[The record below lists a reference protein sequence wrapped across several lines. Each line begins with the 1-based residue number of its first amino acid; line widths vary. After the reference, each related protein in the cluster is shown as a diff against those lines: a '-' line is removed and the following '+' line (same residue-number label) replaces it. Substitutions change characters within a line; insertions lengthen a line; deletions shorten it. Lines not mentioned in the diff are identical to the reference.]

1 LSTRR
6 PFHLL
11 LSILLLALAGGCA
24 TTQAPDPLEP
34 LNRKVFALN
43 EGIDK
48 VVLKPAATAYTAV
61 VPGPVRGG
69 VSNFFANSQDLWS
82 AANLLLQGQGA
93 EGAREV
99 ARFGTN
105 SVVGVFGVFDVATR
119 FGLDRYGET
128 FGSTLEAWGI
138 APGAYIVWPLF
149 GPSTARDSI
158 GIPVD
163 ILANPLTWI
172 SIVPLRNEITI
183 GRFVDQRAKAL
194 PLTKMI
200 DDVAL
205 DKYLYVRDAYL
216 QRHDRRV
223 RDDESGIGADGA
235 DPGVGS
241 PLPAK

>member
-1 LSTRR
+1 MSTRR
-6 PFHLL
+6 LFRLL
-11 LSILLLALAGGCA
+11 LSILVLALAGGCA

-48 VVLKPAATAYTAV
+48 VVLKPTATAYTAV

-119 FGLDRYGET
+119 FGLDRHGET

-172 SIVPLRNEITI
+172 SIVPLRNGITI

-223 RDDESGIGADGA
+223 RDDESGIAADGA
-235 DPGVGS
+235 DPRVGS